1 MLVIA
6 FVLDRDGVVR
16 AYASEEEARSKTGI
30 QLSEPATVVTAQGF
44 APNGTSTAQGLH
56 ARYALLLPATY
67 DRCAKLDVSHL
78 DASLLRTNVRKAVR
92 RQLPHVAAESAMQYL
107 AQSSSRSEHADL
119 LKLLPI
125 MAAEDATA
133 VPLLPVC
140 IFFALGATEF
150 EFGTIDRRIVARCAA
165 QLALAPRE
173 PSCVSKAAWSAEVNP
188 TMTEKWWLESDRSPE
203 LKATALLMHAAFE
216 LTWAVPHTQ
225 KWVGHLRN
233 AVCARIQRTEAP
245 FVFPGDPR
253 LAAYDTEE
261 LVKRIRLQDDRTLLP
276 LASRQTCS
284 CDFHNA
290 SRKAS
295 MLEELRQVPE
305 L

>member
-1 MLVIA
+1 
-6 FVLDRDGVVR
+6 
-16 AYASEEEARSKTGI
+16 
-30 QLSEPATVVTAQGF
+30 
-44 APNGTSTAQGLH
+44 
-56 ARYALLLPATY
+56 
-67 DRCAKLDVSHL
+67 
-78 DASLLRTNVRKAVR
+78 
-92 RQLPHVAAESAMQYL
+92 
-107 AQSSSRSEHADL
+107 
-119 LKLLPI
+119 
-125 MAAEDATA
+125 
-133 VPLLPVC
+133 
-140 IFFALGATEF
+140 
-150 EFGTIDRRIVARCAA
+150 
-165 QLALAPRE
+165 
-173 PSCVSKAAWSAEVNP
+173 
-188 TMTEKWWLESDRSPE
+188 
-203 LKATALLMHAAFE
+203 
-216 LTWAVPHTQ
+216 
-225 KWVGHLRN
+225 VGHLRN